1 MSTIQELFQQ
11 AQLAEAAYADFSQA
25 RSLLA
30 ALTDDQTGGTFSTAQ
45 ATAFAARYQVVSQQP
60 NTSSGFSATLFLD
73 KTTNKYIY
81 AVRGTEGF
89 ASFDLL
95 VADTGIA
102 INGLAIAQTVD
113 MYNDW
118 QRITHLGVYQ
128 AAVVEAQLV
137 ETAAYALALAGQF
150 VDAFNMTADAYLQSL
165 NARTDLLIDGG
176 VIYKLSLK
184 PSTEAFTDSRQ
195 WGEGVTIA
203 SGDLSVAGH
212 SLGGNLAA
220 AFTRLFP
227 DSGASATTIN
237 GAGFPTVTNYWG
249 RSPIEFT
256 L

>member
-1 MSTIQELFQQ
+1 M
-11 AQLAEAAYADFSQA
+11 
-25 RSLLA
+25 LLTNEIDVKA
-30 ALTDDQTGGTFSTAQ
+30 ALTTGDGKFSIAQ
-45 ATAFAARYQVVSQQP
+45 ATAFTDRYQVISQQP